1 MAELALEGV
10 SKHFGTVMA
19 VDGVDLEIAHGEF
32 VVFVGPSGCGK
43 STMLRLISGLES
55 VTAGRIR
62 IGGRDMTHAP
72 PSRRGV
78 AMVFQSYALFPHMTA
93 AENIAFGLRLA
104 RTPKDEITRRVTE
117 VAATLQIEALLERY
131 PRELSGGQRQRVA
144 IGRSIIRDPQVFLF
158 DEPLSNLDAALRVRM
173 RLEIARLHDRLDATM
188 VYVTHDQTEAM
199 TLADRIV
206 VINDGR
212 IEQVG
217 APVHLYDAPA
227 NLFVAGFIGAPAM
240 NFVPAVVESPEGSGK
255 QVRFGSVSLPLPDV
269 REAVPGPL
277 PASGSGA
284 SAASRPSGS
293 GVWAGHVRGPSGA
306 SDRGPGRGGGFQR
319 SGGDRGEA
327 RRGVAD
333 LFADGILNRSGHH
346 ASLAGTARSSRRRDA
361 RAGRAGTIPPLR
373 RDGNR
378 PVGAIPA
385 VRLRREPGLRP
396 ASDVHGSHARP
407 HRASATPHGT
417 PMNLRI
423 AGGSARETGG
433 AGHVRTVVLVNLL
446 MSCRRRRR
454 MRD

>member
-55 VTAGRIR
+55 VTTGRIR

-269 REAVPGPL
+269 REAVPRPL
-277 PASGSGA
+277 PVRREAVPGPVTFGVRPEHLTVAPAGEGDFSGRVEIVEKLGA
-284 SAASRPSGS
+284 ESLIYLQTEFSTDPVTMRVSPE
-293 GVWAGHVRGPSGA
+293 
-306 SDRGPGRGGGFQR
+306 QR
-319 SGGDRGEA
+319 
-327 RRGVAD
+327 V
-333 LFADGILNRSGHH
+333 
-346 ASLAGTARSSRRRDA
+346 
-361 RAGRAGTIPPLR
+361 RAGDVMPVRVERGRFHLFGATGT
-373 RDGNR
+373 
-378 PVGAIPA
+378 
-385 VRLRREPGLRP
+385 
-396 ASDVHGSHARP
+396 
-407 HRASATPHGT
+407 
-417 PMNLRI
+417 
-423 AGGSARETGG
+423 
-433 AGHVRTVVLVNLL
+433 VL
-446 MSCRRRRR
+446 
-454 MRD
+454 

>member
-43 STMLRLISGLES
+43 STMLRMISGLES

-62 IGGRDMTHAP
+62 IGGRDVTHVP

-93 AENIAFGLRLA
+93 AQNIAFGLRLA

-117 VAATLQIEALLERY
+117 VAATLQIEALLGRY

-144 IGRSIIRDPQVFLF
+144 IGRSIIRHPQVFLF

-173 RLEIARLHDRLDATM
+173 RLEIARLRDRLDATM

-255 QVRFGSVSLPLPDV
+255 QVRFGSVSLPLPDC
-269 REAVPGPL
+269 REAVSGTLPDVRESAPGTLRDVRESAPGTL
-277 PASGSGA
+277 PDVREVVPGTLPDNREALLGPVTFGVRPEHLSVAPAGEGDFIGRVEIVEKLGA
-284 SAASRPSGS
+284 ESLIYLQTEFSTDPVTIRVSPE
-293 GVWAGHVRGPSGA
+293 
-306 SDRGPGRGGGFQR
+306 QR
-319 SGGDRGEA
+319 
-327 RRGVAD
+327 V
-333 LFADGILNRSGHH
+333 
-346 ASLAGTARSSRRRDA
+346 
-361 RAGRAGTIPPLR
+361 RAGDVVPVRVERGRFHLFGT
-373 RDGNR
+373 
-378 PVGAIPA
+378 
-385 VRLRREPGLRP
+385 
-396 ASDVHGSHARP
+396 
-407 HRASATPHGT
+407 
-417 PMNLRI
+417 
-423 AGGSARETGG
+423 TG
-433 AGHVRTVVLVNLL
+433 TVV
-446 MSCRRRRR
+446 
-454 MRD
+454 